1 MRDRKWDFCWARLR
15 IIALD
20 FWRLSRIVGK
30 TILLTGALPT
40 KIGTPVIPNQMS
52 MDSNLKT

>member
-30 TILLTGALPT
+30 TILLTGALPH
-40 KIGTPVIPNQMS
+40 KDWKACHPKPDEHGFES
-52 MDSNLKT
+52 